1 MLEHFLCKSSLTA
14 LLILVTHSCRQ
25 SRLQVSFASV
35 SRKVTL
41 WIRQMLNPT
50 AEIVRVRN
58 GSVFW
63 RKTAKYTRR
72 ICWVVLQV
80 SLSLS
85 AAVVF
90 SPPAI
95 VVPLIHSGFDQ
106 RLQHP
111 LEKGLDC
118 NWEGAMK
125 NFYFQLSTFLDEKK
139 RIKNNQPN
147 KQTLE
152 NKTNH
157 HSSNLPAHLES
168 CSQPL
173 GIRTNANLPLLGM
186 GFLSSCRVLVRSW

>member
-1 MLEHFLCKSSLTA
+1 MLEHFLRKSSLTA
-14 LLILVTHSCRQ
+14 LLILVTHSCRL

-72 ICWVVLQV
+72 ICQAVLQV

-85 AAVVF
+85 AAVVL

-118 NWEGAMK
+118 
-125 NFYFQLSTFLDEKK
+125 
-139 RIKNNQPN
+139 
-147 KQTLE
+147 
-152 NKTNH
+152 
-157 HSSNLPAHLES
+157 
-168 CSQPL
+168 C
-173 GIRTNANLPLLGM
+173 
-186 GFLSSCRVLVRSW
+186 